1 MTRQENVN
9 KKVSLKEFVDENYRL
24 LAVVGVFGGM
34 TTLFTRLE
42 NAEYLAS
49 ISFTTFLLLTIELY
63 RTCRKYEFDKES
75 YSLLSFEVLLSLIP
89 VYLAFY
95 IIQTYMDN
103 LLWFWTG
110 VFPILFGLAFV
121 RYMQKRVVKFRHLFL
136 FIGLEILAMVVG
148 IFLYAMIELWF

>member
-1 MTRQENVN
+1 MTRQENIS

-24 LAVVGVFGGM
+24 LAVVGVFGGL

-42 NAEYLAS
+42 NGEYLAS
-49 ISFTTFLLLTIELY
+49 TSFTVFLLLTLELY

-75 YSLLSFEVLLSLIP
+75 DSLVFFEFLSGLIP
-89 VYLAFY
+89 LYLAWY

-103 LLWFWTG
+103 LLWFWIG

-121 RYMQKRVVKFRHLFL
+121 RYMQKRVVK
-136 FIGLEILAMVVG
+136 
-148 IFLYAMIELWF
+148 